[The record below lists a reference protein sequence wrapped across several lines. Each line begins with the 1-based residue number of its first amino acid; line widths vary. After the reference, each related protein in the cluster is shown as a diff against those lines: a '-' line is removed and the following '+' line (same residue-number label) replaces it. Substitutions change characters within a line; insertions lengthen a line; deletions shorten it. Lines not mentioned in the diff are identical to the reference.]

1 MNSEQPVLIG
11 KVLRSLCIE
20 TEVVQREDG
29 TFELY
34 CKAENS
40 SGGEALHLKTADDI
54 GLAFASYIKSQ
65 CFE

>member
-40 SGGEALHLKTADDI
+40 SGSKTMNLKTADDI
-54 GLAFASYIKSQ
+54 GAAFASYIKSQ